1 MDLMRSLPLG
11 LYLEQPVTWLHQ
23 LDSRVKFAWLMTFLF
38 APIQASPLWRLSLM
52 IVLILITW
60 AAAIPWRVWRQQMGW
75 LLMFCLLLFVL
86 SALAPD
92 GISVSHQPRL
102 PADELTFSQQG
113 TTLPPPPQ
121 RHPWYDPFGWGKS
134 KRNTSE
140 EKMNTG
146 GKPIQNQAPLT
157 LPQPTDYSYVLFEQG
172 PFRVTRRSF
181 VLGLSVGTLYFT
193 LIYST
198 NLFLLTTAPEEITA
212 GLENLMQPLRY
223 LRLPVTE
230 ISLTLTLSL
239 RFIPLVL
246 EEVQNLMRSVS
257 TRAINWKKLG
267 FKGSIQVWLIVAQR
281 LLENLLLRAEQMANA
296 MLVRGFTSPN
306 EHRVQWNVLQLKGG
320 DWLALG
326 IMVVF
331 WIGRLVWGWQA

>member
-38 APIQASPLWRLSLM
+38 APIQASPLWRLGLVV
-52 IVLILITW
+52 VLILITW

-92 GISVSHQPRL
+92 GIAVSHQPRL
-102 PADELTFSQQG
+102 PSDELTFPQQS
-113 TTLPPPPQ
+113 TTLPQPSQ
-121 RHPWYDPFGWGKS
+121 RHPWYNPFAWGKKDS
-134 KRNTSE
+134 SFQGK
-140 EKMNTG
+140 NTG
-146 GKPIQNQAPLT
+146 DKTLQNQVAPN
-157 LPQPTDYSYVLFEQG
+157 LPQPTDYSYVLFQQG
-172 PFRVTRRSF
+172 PLRVTRRSF
-181 VLGLSVGTLYFT
+181 VLGLSVSTLYFT

-246 EEVQNLMRSVS
+246 EEVQNLTRSVS

-267 FKGSIQVWLIVAQR
+267 FKGSMQVWLIVAQR
-281 LLENLLLRAEQMANA
+281 LLENLLLRAEQMASA

-306 EHRVQWNVLQLKGG
+306 EHRVQWNVLQLKSS

-331 WIGRLVWGWQA
+331 WVGRLVWGWEA